1 MYYNKK
7 TATALVALA
16 AVAEKKK
23 PGSFG
28 RPACQVVN
36 VSVDASGHA
45 HAWATDT
52 YRLAIYDTSDYDT
65 ENATYA
71 GLSFGADAR
80 ELADALKGSTMGTL
94 EVVEMDGHQM
104 LKVYDVSG
112 KTSLVRLYEGR
123 AAVQLEKARD
133 LMPHNK
139 QPAPVAL
146 NPSYV
151 ESLCKAAQKIYGKNH
166 SVAFRLHAYPTPSA
180 ITASDD
186 KSIFEALVMPIR
198 PRD

>member
-36 VSVDASGHA
+36 VSVDSSGHT
-45 HAWATDT
+45 HVWATDT

-65 ENATYA
+65 ENASDA
-71 GLSFGADAR
+71 GLCFGADAK
-80 ELADALKGSTMGTL
+80 ELTDALRGALMGTL
-94 EVVEMDGHQM
+94 EVVEMDSRKM
-104 LKVYDVSG
+104 LKVSDVSG
-112 KTSLVRLYEGR
+112 KKALVRLYESR
-123 AAVQLEKARD
+123 TVSLEKARD
-133 LMPHNK
+133 LIPHNK

-146 NPSYV
+146 NPSYL
-151 ESLCKAAQKIYGKNH
+151 ESLCRVAEKIYGKNH
-166 SVAFRLHAYPTPSA
+166 AVACRLHAYPTPSV
-180 ITASDD
+180 ITASD
-186 KSIFEALVMPIR
+186 KTSIFDAIVMPIK
-198 PRD
+198 PLD

>member
-16 AVAEKKK
+16 TVAEKKK
-23 PGSFG
+23 PNVFG

-36 VSVDASGHA
+36 VSVDASGHT

-52 YRLAIYDTSDYDT
+52 YRLAIYDTSEHDT
-65 ENATYA
+65 DNASDA
-71 GLSFGADAR
+71 GLCFGADAK
-80 ELADALKGSTMGTL
+80 ELTDALRGALMGTL
-94 EVVEMDGHQM
+94 EVVEDDGRKV
-104 LKVYDVSG
+104 LKVSDVSG
-112 KTSLVRLYEGR
+112 KKSLVRLYEGR
-123 AAVQLEKARD
+123 ASVQLEKARD
-133 LMPHNK
+133 LMPHDK

-166 SVAFRLHAYPTPSA
+166 AVSFRLHAYPTPSA
-180 ITASDD
+180 ITARD
-186 KSIFEALVMPIR
+186 KTSIFEALVMPIR

>member
-1 MYYNKK
+1 MYYTKK
-7 TATALVALA
+7 TATALMALA
-16 AVAEKKK
+16 TVAEKKK
-23 PGSFG
+23 ATSVG

-36 VSVDASGHA
+36 VSVDASGHT

-65 ENATYA
+65 ENAACA

-104 LKVYDVSG
+104 LKVYDISG

-123 AAVQLEKARD
+123 AAVQLESARD
-133 LMPHNK
+133 LMPHGK
-139 QPAPVAL
+139 EPAPVSL
-146 NPSYV
+146 NPSYLA
-151 ESLCKAAQKIYGKNH
+151 SLCKVAERIYGKDH
-166 SVAFRLHAYPTPSA
+166 ATAFELHAYPTPSVM
-180 ITASDD
+180 TAADST
-186 KSIFEALVMPIR
+186 SILKALVMPIR
-198 PRD
+198 PKA